1 MRHHTW
7 VLANQTDAFKALQVN
22 LKRPRALL
30 EMFDAGSLK
39 PTPGARRSRGKP
51 GWQENELLRAAVI
64 VGIGGL
70 DAYLSDVAAEV
81 LIAQLEH
88 ASNPNSDARNVLRR
102 VMNEVDTLAL
112 ELALLTDPAERRH
125 VAQTAIGDHIAN
137 RVSNH
142 GAKGVAA
149 TLGRMGQ
156 TMDWSELNKRVPPSL
171 LVSGVKPTAPAV
183 LDEWT
188 ERRHKLVHQSKALR
202 IKNDQAR
209 GLVDFVEVIARAVDA
224 VAADAK

>member
-1 MRHHTW
+1 M
-7 VLANQTDAFKALQVN
+7 AQQTEAFKALQVN

-30 EMFDAGSLK
+30 EMFDAGTLK

-64 VGIGGL
+64 VGIGAL

-81 LIAQLEH
+81 LVAQLER

-112 ELALLTDPAERRH
+112 ELALLSDPAERRE
-125 VAQTAIGDHIAN
+125 VARTAIVDHIAN

-156 TMDWSELNKRVPPSL
+156 PMDWSGLNDKVPPC
-171 LVSGVKPTAPAV
+171 LVVAGVKPTAPAV

-188 ERRHKLVHQSKALR
+188 NRRHKLVHQSKALR
-202 IKNDQAR
+202 IKSEQAR
-209 GLVDFVEVIARAVDA
+209 GLVDFVEAIAIAIDA
-224 VAADAK
+224 VSVAAK